1 MKILT
6 IITHKKNEKV
16 TLTEPLNKKNTQ
28 LIQYTDSKEEELN
41 AFFKTFKNK
50 EAFTHVVFLTPE
62 DVLLPNYMDIIE
74 ELHTELT
81 ATEVTSANATYMPIV
96 RWEPEGKF
104 RGFLNSTIWKEAYR
118 PVERGVLDF
127 ELAKK
132 QADSYLSG
140 ICFSIETIKENPF
153 NTDIVFYSYLNLLN
167 KIAKDSKNKVFG
179 VPKVLVTTSCD
190 FTLKNEDLEK
200 KTENFKLAQELV

>member
-28 LIQYTDSKEEELN
+28 LVQYTGSKEEELN
-41 AFFKTFKNK
+41 TFFKTFKNK
-50 EAFTHVVFLTPE
+50 ESFTHVVFLTPE
-62 DVLLPNYMDIIE
+62 DVLLPNYMEIIE
-74 ELHTELT
+74 ELDAELET
-81 ATEVTSANATYMPIV
+81 TEVNATYMPIV

-153 NTDIVFYSYLNLLN
+153 NTDILFYSYLNLLN
-167 KIAKDSKNKVFG
+167 KISKDSKNKIIG

-190 FTLKNEDLEK
+190 FTLKDENLEK